1 MGQCFSAPAVGSVH
15 GRETEQKYRA
25 KWNDIGYENDQR
37 QRIKANISGG
47 VTATTAD
54 IGMYGGRGEKSGCLS
69 DDHDGLATID
79 EHGSL
84 RVSSPLK
91 EQRKHPASPM
101 RNAVVHMRS
110 SGLSK
115 PSDSSKMSYAAVVT
129 KDSKHT
135 LAEGGQSGTR
145 AKDQV
150 PRNWTCGDLLGQ
162 GAFGSVYLGLDND
175 TGRLM
180 AVKQVSL
187 GHAGGASSAKVAE
200 HIRSLESEVDTLKL
214 LDHPNIVRYIGTERN
229 AKLINIFLEFVP
241 GGSIASLLTN
251 FGPFKEP
258 VVKMYTKQILLGLE
272 YLHNNGIMH
281 RDIKGAN
288 ILVENT
294 GLVKL
299 ADFGASKKIEDLVT
313 IGSGANSVKGTPYW
327 MAPEVITQTGHG
339 RKADIWSVA
348 CTVIEMATGKPPWSQ
363 YGSQVSA
370 MFHIA
375 KSKGPP
381 LIPQDLSPECK
392 DFLYLCFNRN
402 WRERPSATTLLDHP
416 FLANVNCP
424 RVHVSEQPRCSE
436 QRVSKTSQENYVTSE
451 GATRDLNPHQGD
463 RSTKITSNFTA
474 VSEGGP
480 GCSYNLDD
488 GRSDG
493 VKKVSGARRKLQL
506 DSALSSGIVK
516 ADSVATQSFPCP
528 ERKSLS
534 RSSESSLSSKRSN
547 GCSGFTEKN
556 KLSCARSGASASSS
570 EVPDQSSREL
580 VVSSGEQCAH
590 LENHQISQASQDD
603 LKIVSASDETEKSRH
618 NSCGTAFTSG
628 GSFAS
633 FNPVEEPEGI
643 HQQARSAIDS
653 LKASMPLANE
663 KTWDKSN
670 KMMAPSRGMSLQA
683 SRCLESCVESGNRSS
698 KATNQTSTSS
708 GTVKSQGPIVY
719 TVAADSSNDF
729 SIPVLPWDASQS
741 WTTSSRPSHPSGAG
755 SSNGNSHGDP
765 EVSQRRLN
773 QSLGSTSKEWSN
785 STMTKTASVISGREL
800 LETQLSGSKSSSPSS
815 SHTSKTSNN
824 SYRRSRSS
832 SGSHGQDMN
841 ASGMGM
847 REFQTPRK
855 MYPRS
860 AASTPGFTPSRIPKP
875 PLPDRSPRTLDMVPA
890 SAAMTPRRSLPA
902 TPSRSLRQSPSTQR
916 RSTVGPYEHQHLKQ
930 LERKRFVATPARSMG
945 PPPPMNATNTD
956 RKSMVAASIGA
967 LTSPSKPTL
976 NDSRPNSN
984 V

>member
-1 MGQCFSAPAVGSVH
+1 MKRTNRSIRLQFHPSRSNLHLTEGLPEGDRNDIADFRVPRQDTIPLKTTRGRYKIYTIVLENLKKGIGNLLWVSEALSILGQQNRRYWHTKYGTVFQCSAVGSVH

-54 IGMYGGRGEKSGCLS
+54 IGMYGGRGDKSGCLS
-69 DDHDGLATID
+69 DDHDGLAPID

-91 EQRKHPASPM
+91 QQRKHPASPM

-187 GHAGGASSAKVAE
+187 GHAGGASSAKIAE

-436 QRVSKTSQENYVTSE
+436 QRVSKTSQENYGTSE
-451 GATRDLNPHQGD
+451 GATRDLNPH
-463 RSTKITSNFTA
+463 
-474 VSEGGP
+474 
-480 GCSYNLDD
+480 
-488 GRSDG
+488 
-493 VKKVSGARRKLQL
+493 
-506 DSALSSGIVK
+506 
-516 ADSVATQSFPCP
+516 
-528 ERKSLS
+528 
-534 RSSESSLSSKRSN
+534 
-547 GCSGFTEKN
+547 
-556 KLSCARSGASASSS
+556 
-570 EVPDQSSREL
+570 
-580 VVSSGEQCAH
+580 
-590 LENHQISQASQDD
+590 
-603 LKIVSASDETEKSRH
+603 
-618 NSCGTAFTSG
+618 
-628 GSFAS
+628 
-633 FNPVEEPEGI
+633 
-643 HQQARSAIDS
+643 
-653 LKASMPLANE
+653 
-663 KTWDKSN
+663 
-670 KMMAPSRGMSLQA
+670 
-683 SRCLESCVESGNRSS
+683 
-698 KATNQTSTSS
+698 KATEVQKLHPTL
-708 GTVKSQGPIVY
+708 QFQR
-719 TVAADSSNDF
+719 AAQ
-729 SIPVLPWDASQS
+729 DARII
-741 WTTSSRPSHPSGAG
+741 SRMA
-755 SSNGNSHGDP
+755 DLT
-765 EVSQRRLN
+765 E
-773 QSLGSTSKEWSN
+773 SK
-785 STMTKTASVISGREL
+785 KYQEL
-800 LETQLSGSKSSSPSS
+800 DENYIGL
-815 SHTSKTSNN
+815 
-824 SYRRSRSS
+824 
-832 SGSHGQDMN
+832 
-841 ASGMGM
+841 
-847 REFQTPRK
+847 
-855 MYPRS
+855 
-860 AASTPGFTPSRIPKP
+860 
-875 PLPDRSPRTLDMVPA
+875 RTLKWNCQDG
-890 SAAMTPRRSLPA
+890 
-902 TPSRSLRQSPSTQR
+902 QC
-916 RSTVGPYEHQHLKQ
+916 
-930 LERKRFVATPARSMG
+930 
-945 PPPPMNATNTD
+945 
-956 RKSMVAASIGA
+956 
-967 LTSPSKPTL
+967 
-976 NDSRPNSN
+976 SN
-984 V
+984 PIIPLS

>member
-1 MGQCFSAPAVGSVH
+1 
-15 GRETEQKYRA
+15 
-25 KWNDIGYENDQR
+25 
-37 QRIKANISGG
+37 
-47 VTATTAD
+47 
-54 IGMYGGRGEKSGCLS
+54 MYVGRGEKPGCLP
-69 DDHDGLATID
+69 DDLDGLAPIE

-91 EQRKHPASPM
+91 QQRKHPASPM
-101 RNAVVHMRS
+101 RNAVVQMKS
-110 SGLSK
+110 SGLSR
-115 PSDSSKMSYAAVVT
+115 PNDPSKMSYAAVVT
-129 KDSKHT
+129 KDSKHVS
-135 LAEGGQSGTR
+135 AEGGHSATR

-187 GHAGGASSAKVAE
+187 GHAGGASSAKIAE

-424 RVHVSEQPRCSE
+424 RAQVSEQPRCSE
-436 QRVSKTSQENYVTSE
+436 QRLSKMPEENLGTSE
-451 GATRDLNPHQGD
+451 GAMRDLNPRQGD
-463 RSTKITSNFTA
+463 RGTKIASNLTT
-474 VSEGGP
+474 VSVGGK
-480 GCSYNLDD
+480 GCSYNTEE
-488 GRSDG
+488 GRSA
-493 VKKVSGARRKLQL
+493 VAKKVPGARRKLQL
-506 DSALSSGIVK
+506 DSALSNE
-516 ADSVATQSFPCP
+516 VATVGNTANQSFPCP
-528 ERKSLS
+528 ERKIPT
-534 RSSESSLSSKRSN
+534 RSSESSMSSKRSN
-547 GCSGFTEKN
+547 TCSNCIEEK
-556 KLSCARSGASASSS
+556 KRLSSARSGVTASSS
-570 EVPDQSSREL
+570 EVSHKSLREL
-580 VVSSGEQCAH
+580 LGSSVEQCVQ
-590 LENHQISQASQDD
+590 LENFQISKASSPDN
-603 LKIVSASDETEKSRH
+603 LKNVSTSDGNEKSRH
-618 NSCGTAFTSG
+618 NSCGTAITSG

-653 LKASMPLANE
+653 LKASMPLANGN
-663 KTWDKSN
+663 TWDKSN
-670 KMMAPSRGMSLQA
+670 KTMVSCHATSLQG
-683 SRCLESCVESGNRSS
+683 SRCLDVCVENGNMSS
-698 KATNQTSTSS
+698 KGTDQTSTSS
-708 GTVKSQGPIVY
+708 GTVRSKGPIVY
-719 TVAADSSNDF
+719 TVAADASNDF

-741 WTTSSRPSHPSGAG
+741 WTTSSRPTHRSGAC
-755 SSNGNSHGDP
+755 SSNANSNGDT
-765 EVSQRRLN
+765 EVSQKKSN

-785 STMTKTASVISGREL
+785 STMTKTASGISGRET
-800 LETQLSGSKSSSPSS
+800 LEAQLSESKSFSSSS
-815 SHTSKTSNN
+815 SHTSKASGN
-824 SYRRSRSS
+824 SCSHQRSRSS
-832 SGSHGQDMN
+832 SGSHGRDMN
-841 ASGMGM
+841 GSCTGM

-855 MYPRS
+855 AHPRS
-860 AASTPGFTPSRIPKP
+860 SASTPGFTPSRIPRP
-875 PLPDRSPRTLDMVPA
+875 PLPDRSPRTLEMLPA
-890 SAAMTPRRSLPA
+890 AASMTPRRSLPA

-916 RSTVGPYEHQHLKQ
+916 RATMGPYEHQHLKQ
-930 LERKRFVATPARSMG
+930 LERKKFATPARSMG
-945 PPPPMNATNTD
+945 PPPPMNAVNTD
-956 RKSMVAASIGA
+956 RKNLMAASTGA
-967 LTSPSKPTL
+967 LLSPSKLTL
-976 NDSRPNSN
+976 NDSRPK
-984 V
+984 